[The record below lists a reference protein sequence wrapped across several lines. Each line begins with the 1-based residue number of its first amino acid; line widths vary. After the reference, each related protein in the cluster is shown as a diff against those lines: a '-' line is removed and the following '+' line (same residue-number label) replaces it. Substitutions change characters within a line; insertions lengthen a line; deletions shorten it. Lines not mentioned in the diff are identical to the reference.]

1 MVSKKMFSSGSLG
14 GEGGDMGDVA
24 RSKAWQQEEWQE
36 SE

>member
-1 MVSKKMFSSGSLG
+1 MVSKKLFSSGSLG
-14 GEGGDMGDVA
+14 EDMGAVV